1 MMDNQTATEYDLQ
14 TLHKHMT
21 VQLFL
26 GRGRTGD
33 FFINRFLFRA
43 YYLYRD
49 NTTAVSFIAFLKMTI
64 NHAVH
69 LTETNDQDLIQD
81 TLALITIPEV
91 LGICT
96 CCHIFLLIWHERSK
110 VNFLAAKKQL
120 STYEFIL
127 IGTKASVF
135 ILEKFN
141 PYFCLNLQF
150 NHKNLNY
157 PQLR

>member
-14 TLHKHMT
+14 TLHTHMT

-26 GRGRTGD
+26 ERGRTGD

-81 TLALITIPEV
+81 TLTLITIPEV

-96 CCHIFLLIWHERSK
+96 CCHIFLLIWHEGQKLIFSG
-110 VNFLAAKKQL
+110 KKQL

-127 IGTKASVF
+127 IGTNASVF
-135 ILEKFN
+135 FLENSILILFKFTIQSQE
-141 PYFCLNLQF
+141 P
-150 NHKNLNY
+150 
-157 PQLR
+157 